1 MYAEYDFVRKPDAT
15 GSGEKQPLYPRIVSR
30 GTISSKRLVSEISEE
45 STFTPGDIEGLLV
58 ALERKISNYLVA
70 GHHVQLGNI
79 GYFSAKL
86 KARPVM
92 DKKEIRSH
100 SIFFDNVNFR
110 ASMRFRKNSRGF
122 VERATMGFN
131 HSLHISEEVRRRRM
145 EEFLDKE
152 PFMTRHDYSQLSGLL
167 KNKALGE
174 LNKLIA
180 EGILDTMGQGCH
192 KVYIRA
198 RKKELKMGE

>member
-1 MYAEYDFVRKPDAT
+1 MNAEYDFMRRPDSKGT
-15 GSGEKQPLYPRIVSR
+15 GEQQPLYPRIVSK
-30 GTISSKRLVSEISEE
+30 GTISSKRLVREIAEE

-70 GHHVQLGNI
+70 GNHVQLGEI

-92 DKKEIRSH
+92 DKKEIRAA
-100 SIFFDNVNFR
+100 SIYFDNVNFR

-122 VERATMGFN
+122 VERATIGFN
-131 HSLHISEEVRRRRM
+131 HSLHIPEETRRRRM
-145 EEFLDKE
+145 EEFLDNN
-152 PFMTRHDYSQLSGLL
+152 PFMTRYDYSYLTGLL
-167 KNKALGE
+167 KNKALTE

-180 EGILDTMGQGCH
+180 EGVLDTKGAGSH
-192 KVYIRA
+192 KVYVRA
-198 RKKELKMGE
+198 RKKEPEMR